1 MMELSLK
8 EMKEQSLEFKKTKK
22 GETQEMQRLIQANDS
37 LEKQLKS
44 IQQSSSGEVGR
55 TK

>member
-8 EMKEQSLEFKKTKK
+8 EMKEQSLEFKKSKK
-22 GETQEMQRLIQANDS
+22 SDTHEMQKLVQERDA

-44 IQQSSSGEVGR
+44 IQQNSSFE
-55 TK
+55 